1 MTDSRQRLAAARRI
15 VVKIGSAL
23 LTNDGQ
29 GLHVEG
35 LDGWVA
41 QLAALRQ
48 RGCEIVLVS
57 SGAAF
62 LVLPFFHGLIKT
74 HLWLKS

>member
-48 RGCEIVLVS
+48 RGCVQTFILRSMGFPIERIYIS
-57 SGAAF
+57 
-62 LVLPFFHGLIKT
+62 I
-74 HLWLKS
+74 WEC